1 MTFCAAVSIKIR
13 PGQLLFDALSG
24 NFTLH
29 QLPKGGVVGI
39 SADLAV
45 FADDIRTLET
55 HADDIDSGSV
65 EELVHLL
72 GSQNCFVLRER
83 FVFAAQILIVKLR
96 IVDDDGGIETGYR
109 RGRF

>member
-1 MTFCAAVSIKIR
+1 MYKR
-13 PGQLLFDALSG
+13 Q
-24 NFTLH
+24 
-29 QLPKGGVVGI
+29 
-39 SADLAV
+39 DLTV
-45 FADDIRTLET
+45 FADDIGALEA
-55 HADDIDSGSV
+55 HADDVDTGSI

-109 RGRF
+109 RGDFDGFSCRVEAGFQGRCV